1 MLLNLEYASYGVTFH
16 IIHPPLTRTRSAA
29 PLPVPKEFMAD
40 PKKVGYGIARHISSK
55 RFIIC
60 HSFWQKL
67 QTLGCYCFPV
77 KMGKLKAICL
87 SRFIR
92 LGFILCFLLN
102 KLTVIRI
109 LVFLIYLNLLKKYIF
124 SSMI

>member
-67 QTLGCYCFPV
+67 QTLATT
-77 KMGKLKAICL
+77 AIKVLPPSSC
-87 SRFIR
+87 R
-92 LGFILCFLLN
+92 LAAPRYGGI
-102 KLTVIRI
+102 
-109 LVFLIYLNLLKKYIF
+109 
-124 SSMI
+124 